1 MTISNLVRSKL
12 HSIFALTV
20 LLGVS
25 LPALPAK
32 AQITHQNDD
41 TRLTV
46 SVTPHPHP
54 DAMRGSGRL
63 LIHDMPSTQGGTTRA
78 STLLFVP
85 TGTPPAGGWPVIAW
99 AHGTTTPGQKT
110 CAPSLSPDL
119 DGGLTRDGFI
129 SNYAYQ
135 ITELVNSGYAVI
147 APDLEGLGPVATV
160 PNPYFSVASIARAL
174 IAGLQAAHQV
184 DSTLSTRWVAFGHSE
199 GGHGVLGVEAH
210 ASEAP
215 GLTFLGTV
223 ASAPY
228 NSVAATAVLSG
239 QQADMAKTDSAAVA
253 ARMGQNF
260 QVALMTV
267 GLMAQSPSFDPRT
280 VMGEDLRRVL
290 PAFDA
295 QCSVGAIAVITKAI
309 QPKGQSQFAG
319 IKPAWEKATGM
330 EAFLT
335 KNDLAIAPGFTLR
348 LPTLIVQGTADTFVP
363 EPLTTAFVARLQA
376 RSATVTYKRYPGADH
391 FTLIKLADAD
401 VLAFLQTL
409 FQASSATE

>member
-1 MTISNLVRSKL
+1 MTNANAICDKLRSLLALVVVFGAFSHASPLHAQTKDRSDAPQL
-12 HSIFALTV
+12 
-20 LLGVS
+20 
-25 LPALPAK
+25 
-32 AQITHQNDD
+32 
-41 TRLTV
+41 RV
-46 SVTPHPHP
+46 SVAPHAQP
-54 DAMRGSGRL
+54 DDMQGSGRL
-63 LIHDMPSTQGGTTRA
+63 LIHDMPSTGGGTTRA

-85 TGTPPAGGWPVIAW
+85 TGTPPSGGWPVIAW

-110 CAPSLSPDL
+110 CAPSLSPNL
-119 DGGLTRDGFI
+119 DGGLTRDGLV

-135 ITELVNSGYAVI
+135 LTELVNSGYAVV

-160 PNPYFSVASIARAL
+160 PNPYFNVASIARAL
-174 IAGLQAAHQV
+174 IAGVQAAHQV
-184 DSTLSTRWVAFGHSE
+184 DSTLSTRWGAFGHSE

-210 ASEAP
+210 AAEAT

-228 NSVAATAVLSG
+228 NSIAATAVLSG
-239 QQADMAKTDSAAVA
+239 QQADMTKTASAAVA

-319 IKPAWEKATGM
+319 IKPAWDKAPGM
-330 EAFLT
+330 EEFLT
-335 KNDLAIAPGFTLR
+335 KNDLAIMPGFTLR

-363 EPLTTAFVARLQA
+363 EPLTTAFVARLLA
-376 RSATVTYKRYPGADH
+376 RGATVTYKRYPGADH
-391 FTLIKLADAD
+391 FSLIKLADAD

-409 FQASSATE
+409 FQASSPTE